1 MQSSALIVAPSTIG
15 KEGKLPKGAFEPLV
29 CFQISILMP
38 KQAMKLVL
46 ILSIP
51 QLVGKQ
57 GLSGIHPGG
66 VNMRVSNEQCADR
79 VAGGR

>member
-1 MQSSALIVAPSTIG
+1 MRVDRGVRDVGTDLR
-15 KEGKLPKGAFEPLV
+15 L
-29 CFQISILMP
+29 
-38 KQAMKLVL
+38 
-46 ILSIP
+46 
-51 QLVGKQ
+51 QLVGEQ